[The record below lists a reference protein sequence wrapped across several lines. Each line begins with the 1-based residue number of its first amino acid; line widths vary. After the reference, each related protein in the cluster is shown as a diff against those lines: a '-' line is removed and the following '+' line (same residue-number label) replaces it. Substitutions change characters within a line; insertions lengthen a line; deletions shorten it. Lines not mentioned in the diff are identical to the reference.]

1 VDDTDNDKDYNPN
14 LQPYVSNES
23 DLSGHEDEI
32 HTLMQDS
39 FISNM
44 VYESSN
50 GDLNFIF
57 TIISNIISML

>member
-1 VDDTDNDKDYNPN
+1 MDDTDNDKDYNPN
-14 LQPYVSNES
+14 LQLYVSNES
-23 DLSGHEDEI
+23 DQI

-44 VYESSN
+44 VNESSN
-50 GDLNFIF
+50 DDLNFIF

>member
-14 LQPYVSNES
+14 LQPYVSNEL
-23 DLSGHEDEI
+23 DLSGHEDVI

-44 VYESSN
+44 VNESSN
-50 GDLNFIF
+50 GDLNFILQLF
-57 TIISNIISML
+57 QI